1 MNHSINA
8 KHNPSTQEIQLLKI
22 CMYHEQSQQKV
33 HNKRDKNSIRW
44 KHVRSSSY
52 SQLATC
58 NDAIV
63 I

>member
-22 CMYHEQSQQKV
+22 CMCCEQSQQKV

-44 KHVRSSSY
+44 KLSSKHHIPKGNEFLKKY
-52 SQLATC
+52 
-58 NDAIV
+58 
-63 I
+63 